1 MRKLLIM
8 ELAAASVGLVA
19 QTAHATLPFTPP
31 NVSADTVRVAPP
43 TGEHATDR
51 ASILAALEQVRSGG
65 TVQFASG
72 TYLVGEIVRVSTPG
86 ITLVGH
92 PDGTTLRGCN
102 PEDFVDPNDYFS
114 CNGLEL
120 AGARQ
125 TVRGFTFE
133 YLFWAVHLGCCFG
146 ERAYFTLPDGT
157 SQAIPALYR
166 TAGGHLVE
174 GNTFRSAASGVR
186 VNGDWA
192 EPAVVRD
199 NHFVNN
205 WHAVSINGHTVHLL
219 DNHISVP
226 EPHLVPFFGFP
237 WDGIKISP
245 TLPLQG
251 LEESQ
256 TSACIGNRV
265 EGNHV
270 EGHIDGI
277 RIELYFPG
285 TSCRRNVVRNN
296 TIVVRRM
303 RNLRPEGFTLI
314 DPSDSTFVG
323 VPISLVNEPV
333 AMERAEAGPETAI
346 EDNVIEG
353 NRIIGAEGI
362 AIEVLHASRNRIAY
376 NSISGVVAREP
387 FPGNTMGPRGATG
400 VDLEWRTANGSGIW
414 VSPGSDENEIVGS
427 MFQDI
432 AAHSIVLQGDRNRVE
447 IRRAGDTVR
456 DLGNDNRVSGPV
468 SRSPTN
474 PR

>member
-8 ELAAASVGLVA
+8 GLALASVGLVA
-19 QTAHATLPFTPP
+19 QATRATLPFATPY
-31 NVSADTVRVAPP
+31 VSVDTVRVAPP
-43 TGEHATDR
+43 SGAQATDR
-51 ASILAALEQVRSGG
+51 GSILAALGQVRPGG
-65 TVQFASG
+65 TVQFAAG
-72 TYLVGEIVRVSTPG
+72 TYLVGEIIRVSTPE
-86 ITLVGH
+86 ITLLGH
-92 PDGTTLRGCN
+92 RDGTTLRGCN
-102 PEDFVDPNDYFS
+102 PEEFVDPDDYFS

-133 YLFWAVHLGCCFG
+133 YVFWALHLGCCFG
-146 ERAYFTLPDGT
+146 ERATVTLPDGT
-157 SQAIPALYR
+157 SQALPALYR
-166 TAGGHLVE
+166 TEGGHLVE
-174 GNTFRSAASGVR
+174 GNTFRSAASGIR
-186 VNGDWA
+186 VNGDWG
-192 EPAVVRD
+192 EPAVVRN

-251 LEESQ
+251 LDEPQ
-256 TSACIGNRV
+256 LSACVGNHV

-323 VPISLVNEPV
+323 IPISLLNEPV
-333 AMERAEAGPETAI
+333 ALEGAGPGPETAI

-353 NRIIGAEGI
+353 NRIVGAEGI
-362 AIEVLHASRNRIAY
+362 AIEVLHASRNRIA
-376 NSISGVVAREP
+376 NNLISGVVTRDP
-387 FPGNTMGPRGATG
+387 FPGNTMGPRGAKG

-414 VSPGSDENEIVGS
+414 VSPGSDENEIVGNTFAD
-427 MFQDI
+427 M
-432 AAHSIVLQGDRNRVE
+432 AAHAIVVEGDGNMVE
-447 IRRAGDTVR
+447 TRSAADAVR
-456 DLGNDNRVSGPV
+456 DLGSNNQVRGPNG
-468 SRSPTN
+468 TI
-474 PR
+474 PRDP

>member
-8 ELAAASVGLVA
+8 GLALASVGSVGRA
-19 QTAHATLPFTPP
+19 ARGTLPLP
-31 NVSADTVRVAPP
+31 NPYVSVDTVRVAPP
-43 TGEHATDR
+43 SGEQATDR
-51 ASILAALEQVRSGG
+51 GSILAALGQVRPGG
-65 TVQFASG
+65 TVQFAAG
-72 TYLVGEIVRVSTPG
+72 TYLVGEIIRVSTPE
-86 ITLVGH
+86 ITLLGH
-92 PDGTTLRGCN
+92 ADGTTLRGCN
-102 PEDFVDPNDYFS
+102 PEEFVNPNDYFS

-133 YLFWAVHLGCCFG
+133 YAYWALHLGCCFG
-146 ERAYFTLPDGT
+146 ERATVTLPDGT
-157 SQAIPALYR
+157 SQALPALYR
-166 TAGGHLVE
+166 TDGGHLIE
-174 GNTFRSAASGVR
+174 RNTFRSAASGIR
-186 VNGDWA
+186 VNGDWS
-192 EPAVVRD
+192 EPAVVRN

-219 DNHISVP
+219 NNNISVP

-251 LEESQ
+251 LDEPQS
-256 TSACIGNRV
+256 SACIGNHV

-277 RIELYFPG
+277 RIEVYFPG

-323 VPISLVNEPV
+323 IPISLVNEPV
-333 AMERAEAGPETAI
+333 ALEGADSGSETTI
-346 EDNVIEG
+346 EDNVIED
-353 NRIIGAEGI
+353 NRIVGAEGI
-362 AIEVLHASRNRIAY
+362 AIEVLHASRNRIAN
-376 NSISGVVAREP
+376 NSISGVVTRDP

-400 VDLEWRTANGSGIW
+400 VDLDWRTANGSGIW
-414 VSPGSDENEIVGS
+414 VSRGSDENELMGNT
-427 MFQDI
+427 FQDI
-432 AAHSIVLQGDRNRVE
+432 AAHAIVLEGDRNRVE

-456 DLGNDNRVSGPV
+456 DVGNDNRVSEPV
-468 SRSPTN
+468 TRRPIK